1 MLTTAN
7 DKNNENMVLKEHSPR
22 VLVIDDSLD
31 SVKLMSHILDHYKCD
46 VTMAFDGQDSIP
58 LLVNKQFD
66 LVVLDWQMP
75 QMGGRDTL
83 MLMDRLLSENKT
95 SPRKGKKPIPVVI
108 YSSHSEEELDLPLV
122 GNFKYIGFISKNQAF
137 SSMMRS
143 FNFILR
149 SI

>member
-1 MLTTAN
+1 MVVETTLEKQKA
-7 DKNNENMVLKEHSPR
+7 HR

-31 SVKLMSHILDHYKCD
+31 SVKLMNHILDHYKCD
-46 VTMAFDGQDSIP
+46 VTMAFDGQDAIP
-58 LLVNKQFD
+58 LLANKQYD

-83 MLMDRLLSENKT
+83 LLMDRLLTEKKVHKL
-95 SPRKGKKPIPVVI
+95 RKPIPVVI
-108 YSSHSEEELDLPLV
+108 YTGHSEEELDLPLV
-122 GNFKYIGFISKNQAF
+122 RNFTYQGFINKHQAF

>member
-1 MLTTAN
+1 
-7 DKNNENMVLKEHSPR
+7 MVLETNLEKQRVPH

-46 VTMAFDGQDSIP
+46 VTMAFDGQDAIP
-58 LLVNKQFD
+58 LLANRHFD

-83 MLMDRLLSENKT
+83 LLMDRLLTE
-95 SPRKGKKPIPVVI
+95 RKVHKIRRPIPVVI
-108 YSSHSEEELDLPLV
+108 YTGHSEEELDLPLV
-122 GNFKYIGFISKNQAF
+122 RNFTYLGFINKRQAF

>member
-1 MLTTAN
+1 MTLETSL
-7 DKNNENMVLKEHSPR
+7 DKQHTHR

-31 SVKLMSHILDHYKCD
+31 SVKLMNHILDHYKCD

-58 LLVNKQFD
+58 LLVNKHFD
-66 LVVLDWQMP
+66 LIVLDWQMP
-75 QMGGRDTL
+75 QLGGRDTL
-83 MLMDRLLSENKT
+83 MLMDRLLSE
-95 SPRKGKKPIPVVI
+95 RKVQRMRKPTPVVI
-108 YSSHSEEELDLPLV
+108 YTGHSEEELDLPMV
-122 GNFKYIGFISKNQAF
+122 KNFTYMGFINKQQPF

>member
-1 MLTTAN
+1 MVVEETTSLE
-7 DKNNENMVLKEHSPR
+7 KQPTHR

-46 VTMAFDGQDSIP
+46 VTMAFDGQDAIP
-58 LLVNKQFD
+58 LLVNKHFD

-83 MLMDRLLSENKT
+83 LLMDRLLTEKKIQKV
-95 SPRKGKKPIPVVI
+95 RKPIPVVI
-108 YSSHSEEELDLPLV
+108 YTGHSEEELDLPLV
-122 GNFKYIGFISKNQAF
+122 RNFSYMGFINKRQAF

>member
-1 MLTTAN
+1 MLTTS
-7 DKNNENMVLKEHSPR
+7 DKNNENMVLKEHTPR

-58 LLVNKQFD
+58 LLVNKHYD

-83 MLMDRLLSENKT
+83 MLMDRLLSENKAA
-95 SPRKGKKPIPVVI
+95 RKGKKAIPVVI
-108 YSSHSEEELDLPLV
+108 YSGHPEEELDLPLV
-122 GNFKYIGFISKNQAF
+122 SNFNYLGFISKNQAF

-149 SI
+149 SL

>member
-1 MLTTAN
+1 MVIETAL
-7 DKNNENMVLKEHSPR
+7 ERQHTPR

-46 VTMAFDGQDSIP
+46 VTMAFDGQDAIP
-58 LLVNKQFD
+58 LLVNRQFD
-66 LVVLDWQMP
+66 LVILDWQMP

-83 MLMDRLLSENKT
+83 LLMDRLLTEKKIHKV
-95 SPRKGKKPIPVVI
+95 RKAIPVVI
-108 YSSHSEEELDLPLV
+108 YTGHSEEELELPLV
-122 GNFKYIGFISKNQAF
+122 RHFTYMGFINKRQAF